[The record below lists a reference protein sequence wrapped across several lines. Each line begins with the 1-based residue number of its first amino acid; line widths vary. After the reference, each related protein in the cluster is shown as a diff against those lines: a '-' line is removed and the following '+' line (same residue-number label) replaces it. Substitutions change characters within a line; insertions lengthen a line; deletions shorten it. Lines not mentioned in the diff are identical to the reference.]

1 MTKEEFSNLSPLAQE
16 EFINNGGRFTS
27 SVGSLEVKEQVGIG
41 SDVFHG
47 TSGGSI
53 IPPTSLSSMEQK
65 VSFPSPSQ
73 PVSDFDDM
81 GFDIKDPVELLF
93 LLDEGIQKGKA
104 RGGVDLH
111 EWQIQIMLD
120 FALSIWN
127 DQRPFQAAVRACNGS
142 GKDKFIIAACVV
154 WLCMRYRKALGVITS
169 SSGAQLD
176 NQTCRYIKLL
186 CEAAN
191 KRFCI
196 EMWNVKYR
204 EYTLDFSI
212 VDPLRAAKSSI
223 FCFATDEPKKAEG
236 YHPTDYGTKMLIA
249 VSEDKSVPDDINV
262 ALNKCTGYTH
272 RLHVSTPGLPMGHFY
287 DYCSTAIDRKT
298 IKDINTLSAI
308 DWIQY
313 HITAYDCSHI
323 SKFYIEQMKRDL
335 PGGENGAA
343 FKSQVL
349 AEFGTTDEMVVIP
362 YTYIWQSFTRQD
374 IEYFPETYNTGGLDL
389 SDGGD
394 ETVLVVR
401 NGNKHLVTI
410 PFKFDNTED
419 TIAFLKEKFKEW
431 SLNHPEALVFGDYG
445 GLGAPML
452 KALKRSGWSN
462 IRYIDS
468 RTKAMLPNV
477 YLNRGTELF
486 FHVRQ
491 LFERREIILK
501 KDDLLVR
508 QLSTRYYKINNRNI
522 HQLLSKL
529 ESRSKGYPSPD
540 RADAFNLCFWNYK
553 STKIETEEQTKENKP
568 FEEKEEE
575 KKTVGDFN
583 LKNWAEG
590 SQRKWQANGGVKDFS
605 SLESEI
611 EEYNKNKR
619 LMNN

>member
-1 MTKEEFSNLSPLAQE
+1 MTREEFSLLSPLEQE
-16 EFINNGGRFTS
+16 MFINAGGKFSEVS
-27 SVGSLEVKEQVGIG
+27 SFSSEKEQVGLE
-41 SDVFHG
+41 SDSSSSDSKKV
-47 TSGGSI
+47 
-53 IPPTSLSSMEQK
+53 LSYP
-65 VSFPSPSQ
+65 SFQ
-73 PVSDFDDM
+73 PAQQFDDM

-93 LLDEGIQKGKA
+93 LLDDNIRSEVIK
-104 RGGVDLH
+104 LH
-111 EWQIQIMLD
+111 IWQIQVMLD
-120 FALSIWN
+120 FAHSYWH
-127 DQRPFQAAVRACNGS
+127 DSKPFQAVVRACNGS

-191 KRFCI
+191 KRFGI
-196 EMWNVKYR
+196 EMWNIKYR
-204 EYTLDFSI
+204 EYTLDFSLL
-212 VDPLRAAKSSI
+212 DSLKAAKSSI

-249 VSEDKSVPDDINV
+249 VSEDKSVPDEINV

-287 DYCSTAIDRKT
+287 DYCSTAIKRS
-298 IKDINTLSAI
+298 DINDLETISSI
-308 DWIQY
+308 DWLHY
-313 HITAYDCSHI
+313 HVTAYDCSHI
-323 SKFYIEQMKRDL
+323 SKSYIEQMKRDL

-362 YTYIWQSFTRQD
+362 YTYIWQSFTRKD
-374 IEYFPETYNTGGLDL
+374 IEWFPEPYNTGGLDL

-419 TIAFLKEKFKEW
+419 TITFLKEKFKEW
-431 SLNHPEALVFGDYG
+431 SLNSRDALVYGDYG
-445 GLGAPML
+445 GLGSPML

-462 IRYIDS
+462 IRYVDS
-468 RTKAMLPNV
+468 RSKAAYPKV

-486 FHVRQ
+486 FNVRK
-491 LFERREIILK
+491 LFEEKQIILK
-501 KDDLLVR
+501 KDDLLIR
-508 QLSTRYYKINNRNI
+508 QLSTRYYKINNKNI

-540 RADAFNLCFWNYK
+540 RADAFNLCFWGYK
-553 STKIETEEQTKENKP
+553 SNKVID
-568 FEEKEEE
+568 EEEE
-575 KKTVGDFN
+575 KSGKPFDGVEEKKEVGDFT

-590 SQRKWQANGGVKDFS
+590 SQRKWTANNGQTDFS
-605 SLESEI
+605 SLQSEV
-611 EEYNKNKR
+611 EEYNRKLRLTNK
-619 LMNN
+619 